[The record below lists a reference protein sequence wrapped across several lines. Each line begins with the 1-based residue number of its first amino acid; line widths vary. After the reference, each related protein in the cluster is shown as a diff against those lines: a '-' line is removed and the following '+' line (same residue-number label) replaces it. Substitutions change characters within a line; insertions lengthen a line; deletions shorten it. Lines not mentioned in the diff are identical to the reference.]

1 MIPSWSWKTKVIHGT
16 EHFSSLMD
24 ICMNSPGCL
33 LEVDSFILP
42 WHLSSVN
49 WFHVLCIASSMI
61 SLFLYFWKKWSIFK
75 WWDPYPTYPVRK
87 TRSYS
92 DGNFSCPPSLQI
104 SWLQLQAVMAKV
116 KWEKPGVCGGESSYS
131 ELCLRTRVHLGG
143 CCWFVKR
150 HLARHHAA
158 GLSLRPD
165 FCVQHSSSG
174 HWTGCRAGKSHQLSF
189 VLGTQ

>member
-33 LEVDSFILP
+33 LEADSFILP
-42 WHLSSVN
+42 WDLSSVN

-61 SLFLYFWKKWSIFK
+61 SLFLNFWKKWSIFK

-92 DGNFSCPPSLQI
+92 DGNFSCPPSLTAD
-104 SWLQLQAVMAKV
+104 QLAPAS
-116 KWEKPGVCGGESSYS
+116 SSYGKGEMREARCVWWGEQLLWVVFKNQGS
-131 ELCLRTRVHLGG
+131 FRGLLLVCQKAFGTTSCCRLVPPAGFLCTAFQLRTLN
-143 CCWFVKR
+143 
-150 HLARHHAA
+150 
-158 GLSLRPD
+158 GLQGR
-165 FCVQHSSSG
+165 
-174 HWTGCRAGKSHQLSF
+174 
-189 VLGTQ
+189 